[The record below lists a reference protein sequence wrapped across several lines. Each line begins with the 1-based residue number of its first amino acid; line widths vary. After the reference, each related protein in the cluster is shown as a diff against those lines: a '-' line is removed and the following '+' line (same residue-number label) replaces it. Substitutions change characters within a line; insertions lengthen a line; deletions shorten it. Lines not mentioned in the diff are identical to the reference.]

1 MQICSHKNM
10 GETLNREKIVS
21 STDATAEEAKHESFD
36 L

>member
-1 MQICSHKNM
+1 M
-10 GETLNREKIVS
+10 GENPNNREKIVS